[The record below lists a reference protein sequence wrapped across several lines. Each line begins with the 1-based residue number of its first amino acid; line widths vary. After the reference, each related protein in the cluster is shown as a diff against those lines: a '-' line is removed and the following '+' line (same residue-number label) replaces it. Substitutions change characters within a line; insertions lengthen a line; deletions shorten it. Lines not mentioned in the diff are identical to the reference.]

1 MQIDFDKL
9 VALISTLLTF
19 FALGLSWESNRRAQR
34 SIIRESTEII
44 YKEWWSEE
52 IHSTRR
58 YFYEDFIPNHRYKLV
73 GKSMKDIEVVVPE
86 DNGRTRR
93 LCYFFDKVG
102 WLGAAGLIDVN
113 YILGP
118 MQHYLRRTWIVME
131 PLILKSRIYEE
142 GKPFDPVYQ
151 WGFEW
156 LFLRSSQSENHQ
168 ARLLS
173 RSFSIP
179 SILTK
184 KELFELIQH
193 IDVDESNF
201 HQRIERII
209 QEKIDDANEINEI
222 TE

>member
-9 VALISTLLTF
+9 IAFASTLVAL
-19 FALGLSWESNRRAQR
+19 FALWLSWDSNRRGQR
-34 SIIRESTEII
+34 SLIRESTEII
-44 YKEWWSEE
+44 FKEWWSEE
-52 IHSTRR
+52 IHSLRR

-73 GKSMKDIEVVVPE
+73 EKSIKDIEVVVPE
-86 DNGRTRR
+86 DKGRTRQ

-102 WLGAAGLIDVN
+102 WLGAAGLIDVD

-131 PLILKSRIYEE
+131 PLILKARIYEE

-156 LFLRSSQSENHQ
+156 LYLRSDQPEKHQ
-168 ARLLS
+168 AKLLS
-173 RSFSIP
+173 RGFSKP

-184 KELFELIQH
+184 KEIFELIEH
-193 IDVDESNF
+193 INVDEKNF

-209 QEKIDDANEINEI
+209 QEKIDSNSI
-222 TE
+222 

>member
-9 VALISTLLTF
+9 VALISTLVTI
-19 FALGLSWESNRRAQR
+19 FALWLAWDGNRRAQR
-34 SIIRESTEII
+34 SMIRESTEII
-44 YKEWWSEE
+44 FKEWWSEE
-52 IHSTRR
+52 IHSIRR

-73 GKSMKDIEVVVPE
+73 GKSMKDIEIVVPE
-86 DNGRTRR
+86 DRGRTRQ

-102 WLGAAGLIDVN
+102 WLAAAGLIDAD

-131 PLILKSRIYEE
+131 PLIEKSRIYEA

-156 LFLRSSQSENHQ
+156 LYLRSNRPDKHQ

-173 RSFSIP
+173 RSFSDP
-179 SILTK
+179 AILTK
-184 KELFELIQH
+184 KEILELVGH
-193 IDVDESNF
+193 INLDEANF
-201 HQRIERII
+201 HQRIEEII
-209 QEKIDDANEINEI
+209 REKIESENMSQR
-222 TE
+222 